1 MINKGLTPDA
11 ITRLL
16 NFQDYFVNAMA
27 FPNKQDPFPELAK
40 EVALPKPKEIASASD
55 SRDLRRRRR
64 KR

>member
-1 MINKGLTPDA
+1 MVRQIEKVETAVEPA
-11 ITRLL
+11 
-16 NFQDYFVNAMA
+16 FQDYFVNAMA

-40 EVALPKPKEIASASD
+40 EVALPKPKEIASAAD